1 MDAAYQS
8 SLDWFIKFTLRK
20 NCRRISATTGCG
32 TANVSDD
39 ESGPSSSSSPTT
51 SASSSPLHRIS
62 LPGCSSSST
71 ATTTTP
77 ATTTSADDRPSAG
90 YCSHQPHPTTTPTTT
105 TGLVTPLRLPA
116 ADLSSPSS
124 SASSS
129 SPAASSSSAAAAAAS
144 PAASFSS
151 PSPSPASASASAP
164 LLLPPWAVPQAA
176 VDVLLRQWNW
186 GFRENRP
193 EDTCPNAVYW
203 ELYDRFPQREGHY
216 RRQVQRDISAL
227 LRKVVPKDRVLGFEP
242 TAEAAAESAYAPAPA
257 AERVCRRGPP
267 PGFGAAASA
276 PATPAAPAVAT
287 SSCAPASGRI
297 CRRGPP
303 PGFGAAA
310 PVPAS
315 ASPGLVVVQ
324 QGTAAVG
331 GGSTRPAVRRS
342 ALTAALRREKC

>member
-8 SLDWFIKFTLRK
+8 SLDWFIQFTLRK
-20 NCRRISATTGCG
+20 NCRRMPSTTECG

-39 ESGPSSSSSPTT
+39 EESRPSSSSSPTT

-62 LPGCSSSST
+62 LPGSSGSSG
-71 ATTTTP
+71 TTTP
-77 ATTTSADDRPSAG
+77 ATTTS
-90 YCSHQPHPTTTPTTT
+90 PTTT
-105 TGLVTPLRLPA
+105 TGRVTSLRLPAA

-124 SASSS
+124 S
-129 SPAASSSSAAAAAAS
+129 AAS

-151 PSPSPASASASAP
+151 PSSSTASAATSAP
-164 LLLPPWAVPQAA
+164 LPLPPWAVPQSA

-242 TAEAAAESAYAPAPA
+242 TAESAAESAYAPAPA

-267 PGFGAAASA
+267 PGFGAAAASA
-276 PATPAAPAVAT
+276 PAHAAAPAVAT
-287 SSCAPASGRI
+287 SSCAPASGRV

-303 PGFGAAA
+303 PGFGATA
-310 PVPAS
+310 PVS
-315 ASPGLVVVQ
+315 APPSPGLVVVPVQ
-324 QGTAAVG
+324 QGSAAVG

-342 ALTAALRREKC
+342 ALTAALRREGC